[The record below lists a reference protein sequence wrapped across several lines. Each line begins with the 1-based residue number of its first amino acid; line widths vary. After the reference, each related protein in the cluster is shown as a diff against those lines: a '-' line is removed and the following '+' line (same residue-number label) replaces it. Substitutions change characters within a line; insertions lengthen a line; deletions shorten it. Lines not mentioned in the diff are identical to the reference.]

1 MCVWGVGCVFRC
13 LRGTVDVCVYK
24 RRHCTEHGTPPES
37 LLKDNLS
44 NPTPRILWETAGVA
58 RGEAGVGAGPLW
70 LHTGSPGNCAL
81 NWEARPGGAFL
92 LCNPVQ
98 ACYFW

>member
-1 MCVWGVGCVFRC
+1 M
-13 LRGTVDVCVYK
+13 
-24 RRHCTEHGTPPES
+24 ES
-37 LLKDNLS
+37 LG
-44 NPTPRILWETAGVA
+44 T
-58 RGEAGVGAGPLW
+58 GVGAGPLR
-70 LHTGSPGNCAL
+70 LDTGSPGICAL